1 VLGKTVK
8 RIWDDKGG
16 LAKFDER
23 GLKDAIER
31 GEEMDAEEDPE
42 EEAKREQE
50 EREGVDRFKDGITL
64 EQMKE
69 LKVEIEDRLGWAE
82 RASFFPS
89 FSVTSYSS
97 LMRWTVRRQATHAL
111 GNFHHILT
119 LLLPSSLTNLPNP
132 NLAHLLPPHIPLEPS
147 SFSTTS
153 ISNPYSQVSSSSTPA
168 NKIITPSFALLAQR
182 QASLRETANL
192 FATSAKELASVVEGS
207 KKEWQTA
214 LEVRE
219 GGGLSLGMKDGR
231 ESGFAAW
238 GSAGGR
244 GSDAKDWQAW
254 YGLDHCAYASLLFTL
269 ASFRSLLHFS
279 CRRSFSSP
287 SSQTLRPTVFGGHF
301 FPFLVYFQTIFP

>member
-119 LLLPSSLTNLPNP
+119 LLLFHHIHLQP
-132 NLAHLLPPHIPLEPS
+132 LLPSILLLDASQQDHHPFLCPPSPTSGLPSGNGQPLRNEC
-147 SFSTTS
+147 
-153 ISNPYSQVSSSSTPA
+153 
-168 NKIITPSFALLAQR
+168 
-182 QASLRETANL
+182 
-192 FATSAKELASVVEGS
+192 EG
-207 KKEWQTA
+207 T
-214 LEVRE
+214 
-219 GGGLSLGMKDGR
+219 
-231 ESGFAAW
+231 
-238 GSAGGR
+238 
-244 GSDAKDWQAW
+244 
-254 YGLDHCAYASLLFTL
+254 
-269 ASFRSLLHFS
+269 SFR
-279 CRRSFSSP
+279 C
-287 SSQTLRPTVFGGHF
+287 
-301 FPFLVYFQTIFP
+301 

>member
-132 NLAHLLPPHIPLEPS
+132 NLAHLLPPHIPLEPLLPS
-147 SFSTTS
+147 ILLLDASQQDHHPFLCPPSPTS
-153 ISNPYSQVSSSSTPA
+153 GL
-168 NKIITPSFALLAQR
+168 PSGNGQP
-182 QASLRETANL
+182 LRNEC
-192 FATSAKELASVVEGS
+192 EG
-207 KKEWQTA
+207 T
-214 LEVRE
+214 
-219 GGGLSLGMKDGR
+219 
-231 ESGFAAW
+231 
-238 GSAGGR
+238 
-244 GSDAKDWQAW
+244 
-254 YGLDHCAYASLLFTL
+254 
-269 ASFRSLLHFS
+269 SFR
-279 CRRSFSSP
+279 C
-287 SSQTLRPTVFGGHF
+287 
-301 FPFLVYFQTIFP
+301 